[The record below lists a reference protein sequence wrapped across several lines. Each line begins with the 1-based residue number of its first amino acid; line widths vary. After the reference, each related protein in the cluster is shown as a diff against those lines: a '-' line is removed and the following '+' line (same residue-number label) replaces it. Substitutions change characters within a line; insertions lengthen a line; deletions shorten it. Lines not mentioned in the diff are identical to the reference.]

1 MGADISYFDPVVNNP
16 KSFYNFN
23 WEDKAMETHQA
34 IRITGPTKLH
44 NAILSMNDLRAGAT
58 VVLAAM
64 LATGQ
69 SSIYGIEQIDRGYE
83 HIDTRLQALGA
94 SIERVEEDTVI

>member
-1 MGADISYFDPVVNNP
+1 M
-16 KSFYNFN
+16 
-23 WEDKAMETHQA
+23 
-34 IRITGPTKLH
+34 RITGPTRLH

-69 SSIYGIEQIDRGYE
+69 SSIYGVEQIDRGYE
-83 HIDTRLQALGA
+83 HIDTRLNRSAHLLSGLK
-94 SIERVEEDTVI
+94 IRLFKRRI